1 MTELDMMAI
10 QGSTSGT
17 DEMDTSELANLP
29 IEKLAGKP
37 VEMLTQLPTE
47 LLAKLL
53 AEMASEKGAR
63 LLSELPVSQ
72 AMDVLAAFSGE
83 GITRVLADFAGKGI
97 AEAIEGDESEDALD
111 GDREDEDDFDSDD
124 DEDEDFED
132 EDEDDDS
139 GDDDEEDDSEDEDEE
154 TSSTQHRKGSSAPV
168 GKRVIQRSDYK
179 SNVAYCE
186 AVVKS
191 MHAVL
196 HKLGIHTEIRNIR
209 PNVKAFAFDKT
220 TRGVDID
227 CHILCEYDRC
237 NYRIEFKFNVDNQP
251 GRTPIIDYFCQDKNF
266 PLRYGCLIM
275 DHQDGEKKLEYSSCF
290 YGAFSEEAFATY
302 FDLLGSTLKVY
313 AADYAKIAGEK
324 KLDTDQRKVV
334 KSMLGDLCTCL
345 PARVKPENEEKLT
358 AVTETLGGHLK
369 PSQKKLLNYIVEHI
383 K

>member
-1 MTELDMMAI
+1 MTELDMMGI
-10 QGSTSGT
+10 QGSTSGA
-17 DEMDTSELANLP
+17 DELGASALTNLP
-29 IEKLAGKP
+29 IEELADKP
-37 VEMLTQLPTE
+37 IETLVQLPTE
-47 LLAKLL
+47 LLAKFL
-53 AEMASEKGAR
+53 AEMPSEKGAR
-63 LLSELPVSQ
+63 LLSELPDSQ
-72 AMDVLAAFSGE
+72 RRAVLSAFARTAMSRLVED
-83 GITRVLADFAGKGI
+83 
-97 AEAIEGDESEDALD
+97 GDSEDALD
-111 GDREDEDDFDSDD
+111 DDQEDEDDFDSDD
-124 DEDEDFED
+124 DEDEDESD
-132 EDEDDDS
+132 DDDEDDDDS
-139 GDDDEEDDSEDEDEE
+139 DDDDEDDESDDEE
-154 TSSTQHRKGSSAPV
+154 NEETPSTQHRKGSSAPV
-168 GKRVIQRSDYK
+168 GKRVILRSDYK
-179 SNVAYCE
+179 NNASYCE

-196 HKLGIHTEIRNIR
+196 RKVGIHTGIRNIR

-275 DHQDGEKKLEYSSCF
+275 DHRDGEKKLEYSSCF

-324 KLDTDQRKVV
+324 KLDADQRKVV
-334 KSMLGDLCTCL
+334 KSMLGDLCACL
-345 PARVKPENEEKLT
+345 PARVKPENEEKLAT
-358 AVTETLGGHLK
+358 VADTLGGHLK
-369 PSQKKLLNYIVEHI
+369 SSQKKLLNYIVEHI

>member
-1 MTELDMMAI
+1 MTKLDMMGI
-10 QGSTSGT
+10 RGSASGT
-17 DEMDTSELANLP
+17 DEMDASELSNLP
-29 IEKLAGKP
+29 IEELAEKP

-53 AEMASEKGAR
+53 AEMPSEKGAR
-63 LLSELPVSQ
+63 LLSELPDSQ
-72 AMDVLAAFSGE
+72 RMAVLSACVCTAMSRLVED
-83 GITRVLADFAGKGI
+83 
-97 AEAIEGDESEDALD
+97 GDSEDALD
-111 GDREDEDDFDSDD
+111 DDQEDEDDFDSDD
-124 DEDEDFED
+124 DEDEDSED
-132 EDEDDDS
+132 EDEDDDPD
-139 GDDDEEDDSEDEDEE
+139 DDDEEDDSEDEEEE
-154 TSSTQHRKGSSAPV
+154 TLSTQHRKEASAPV
-168 GKRVIQRSDYK
+168 GKRVILRSDYK
-179 SNVAYCE
+179 SNAAYCE

-196 HKLGIHTEIRNIR
+196 RKLGIHTEIRNIR
-209 PNVKAFAFDKT
+209 PNVKAFAFDKP

-227 CHILCEYDRC
+227 CYILCEYDRC
-237 NYRIEFKFNVDNQP
+237 NYCIEFKFNVDNQP

-266 PLRYGCLIM
+266 LLRYGCMIM
-275 DHQDGEKKLEYSSCF
+275 DHRVGEKKLEYSSCF

-334 KSMLGDLCTCL
+334 KSMLGDLCACL

-369 PSQKKLLNYIVEHI
+369 PSQKKLLNHIVEHI

>member
-1 MTELDMMAI
+1 MTKLDMMGI

-17 DEMDTSELANLP
+17 DEMDASELSNLP
-29 IEKLAGKP
+29 IEELAEKP

-53 AEMASEKGAR
+53 AEMPSEKGAR
-63 LLSELPVSQ
+63 LLSELPDSQ
-72 AMDVLAAFSGE
+72 QRAVLSAFARIAMSRIGE
-83 GITRVLADFAGKGI
+83 DG
-97 AEAIEGDESEDALD
+97 ESEDALD
-111 GDREDEDDFDSDD
+111 DDQEDEDDFDSDD
-124 DEDEDFED
+124 DEEEDSED

-139 GDDDEEDDSEDEDEE
+139 DDDDEDDESDNEENEE
-154 TSSTQHRKGSSAPV
+154 TPSTQHRKGSSAPV
-168 GKRVIQRSDYK
+168 GKRVILRSDYK
-179 SNVAYCE
+179 NNASYCE

-196 HKLGIHTEIRNIR
+196 RKMGIHTEIRNIR

-237 NYRIEFKFNVDNQP
+237 NYCIEFKFNVDNQP
-251 GRTPIIDYFCQDKNF
+251 GRTPRIDYFCQDKNF

-275 DHQDGEKKLEYSSCF
+275 DHRDGEKKLEYSSCF

-313 AADYAKIAGEK
+313 ASDYAKIAGEK
-324 KLDTDQRKVV
+324 KLDADQRKVV
-334 KSMLGDLCTCL
+334 KSMLGDLCACL
-345 PARVKPENEEKLT
+345 PGRVKPENEEKMA
-358 AVTETLGGHLK
+358 AVAEALGGHLK
-369 PSQKKLLNYIVEHI
+369 PSQKKLLNYIVEHV